1 MRPALEDQ
9 LGAGAILSALS
20 ALGYR
25 SVMSREASSAADL
38 FDAVRPCL
46 DRVMRD
52 CVGARELEVMG
63 FGSDV
68 EVAHLLDVSRVVPL
82 AAEGAFLAAW

>member
-1 MRPALEDQ
+1 
-9 LGAGAILSALS
+9 
-20 ALGYR
+20 
-25 SVMSREASSAADL
+25 
-38 FDAVRPCL
+38 
-46 DRVMRD
+46 MRD